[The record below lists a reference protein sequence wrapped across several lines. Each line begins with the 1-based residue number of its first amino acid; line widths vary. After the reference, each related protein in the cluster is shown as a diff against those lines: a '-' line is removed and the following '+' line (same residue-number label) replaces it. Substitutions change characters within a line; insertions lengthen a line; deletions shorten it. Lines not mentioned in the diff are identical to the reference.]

1 MPFYLKKDLPTIKA
15 GTEMEKIGGFEGGW
29 IVVDK
34 TISQFWQIFPP
45 EVLNDWIEER
55 DGKWKPQ
62 EGQRYFSSCFRWI
75 DTHVD
80 SYYWNDAESDKRL
93 FSLGLCF
100 RTEEEAHQ
108 AALQMLGALKK

>member
-1 MPFYLKKDLPTIKA
+1 MPYFLKKDLPTIKA
-15 GTEMEKIGGFEGGW
+15 GTEMFASGLDPNYLHKKGSLEVFY
-29 IVVDK
+29 
-34 TISQFWQIFPP
+34 FPP